1 MPIHDI
7 AMLGLIV
14 LSAAAILC
22 VRILWDIFKLIRGF
36 WIDYRKV
43 NRLELVCP
51 IFCTSFIVSVARLS
65 LLIDSRSRGCG
76 EVGSA

>member
-22 VRILWDIFKLIRGF
+22 VRILWDIFKLLRGF
-36 WIDYRKV
+36 WIDYRKI
-43 NRLELVCP
+43 NRL
-51 IFCTSFIVSVARLS
+51 
-65 LLIDSRSRGCG
+65 DD
-76 EVGSA
+76 